1 MVSLRTM
8 WGFDLNKISEEFGDE
23 IASGFRLQ
31 ASGHSKSGA
40 MIENKGIYTLTE
52 EGKLFAD
59 GIASDLFLET

>member
-8 WGFDLNKISEEFGDE
+8 WGFDLNKISEEFSDE

-31 ASGHSKSGA
+31 ASGYIRSGA
-40 MIENKGIYTLTE
+40 MIENKGIYTLTD